1 MTASLL
7 LAVTLAR
14 RDTSTRSQIPQCV
27 SAVNENQGQIPV
39 TEPSR
44 AGFFS
49 YASQGAGVDNVV
61 VDALECRG
69 LEYWIAPRDGMPG
82 ALYVDPIVRAIDA
95 VKAIVFVLSQSAA
108 ASRHVLSAVERLAE

>member
-1 MTASLL
+1 M
-7 LAVTLAR
+7 
-14 RDTSTRSQIPQCV
+14 
-27 SAVNENQGQIPV
+27 

-69 LEYWIAPRDGMPG
+69 LECWIAPRDGMPG

-108 ASRHVLSAVERLAE
+108 ASHHVLRAVERLAE